1 MAASLH
7 QMSAVQMIKSIVILS
22 VFFIPL
28 SLFSQ
33 TNDDEIITTEWYN
46 GTQYIVEESP
56 DICFYVVN
64 SSYSTFSQNCT
75 REREYPGETYDEM
88 LKRVS
93 KVDKLLHDTAQS
105 VIDSGNI
112 SMGNLEWSNLDIYC
126 YFDSKT
132 KNLAGVAFMFDPEVK
147 HYMTLERLNL
157 IERTLLEANI
167 NTGETN
173 LYDSNK
179 KYFEVIIVIGL

>member
-1 MAASLH
+1 MY
-7 QMSAVQMIKSIVILS
+7 K
-22 VFFIPL
+22 
-28 SLFSQ
+28 
-33 TNDDEIITTEWYN
+33 
-46 GTQYIVEESP
+46 
-56 DICFYVVN
+56 
-64 SSYSTFSQNCT
+64 
-75 REREYPGETYDEM
+75 REREYPGETHDEM

-105 VIDSGNI
+105 AIDSGNI

-157 IERTLLEANI
+157 IERTLFEANI

-179 KYFEVIIVIGL
+179 KYFEVVIVIGLWVKINYYPSYELIVR

>member
-1 MAASLH
+1 
-7 QMSAVQMIKSIVILS
+7 
-22 VFFIPL
+22 
-28 SLFSQ
+28 
-33 TNDDEIITTEWYN
+33 
-46 GTQYIVEESP
+46 
-56 DICFYVVN
+56 
-64 SSYSTFSQNCT
+64 
-75 REREYPGETYDEM
+75 M

-132 KNLAGVAFMFDPEVK
+132 KDLAGVAFMFDPEVK

-157 IERTLLEANI
+157 IERTLFEANI

-179 KYFEVIIVIGL
+179 KYFEVVIVIGL